1 MENSVFVF
9 LKLSFPKDMPW
20 ENQSSDNYT
29 FSVGY
34 YSANL
39 SSNIIQ

>member
-1 MENSVFVF
+1 MEYGVFVF
-9 LKLSFPKDMPW
+9 LKLSFPKDMAW
-20 ENQSSDNYT
+20 ANKSSDNYT